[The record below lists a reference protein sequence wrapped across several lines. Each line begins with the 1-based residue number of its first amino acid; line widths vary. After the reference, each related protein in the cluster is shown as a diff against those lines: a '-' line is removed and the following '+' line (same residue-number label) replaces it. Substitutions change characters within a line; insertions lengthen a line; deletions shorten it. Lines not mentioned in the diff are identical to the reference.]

1 MHVFLPHIVVDCRCF
16 DMLILQLLGPRM
28 MYRTITNH
36 EVYLKRKLK
45 GQQQAA
51 ELQQAIEM
59 EGRRFIGLQLLDLRC
74 RDHHLGSPMPLG
86 QSQGQLLNPDKFLA
100 LLHQ

>member
-1 MHVFLPHIVVDCRCF
+1 MHVFLPHIVVDGRCF

-45 GQQQAA
+45 G
-51 ELQQAIEM
+51 
-59 EGRRFIGLQLLDLRC
+59 
-74 RDHHLGSPMPLG
+74 
-86 QSQGQLLNPDKFLA
+86 
-100 LLHQ
+100 